1 MDSALD
7 SDILDLLGSGSPDSA
22 PLSGLDGVPG
32 HPEPSA
38 ARQPSMGRISEA
50 ELADLIGLT
59 TRRIRALVTE
69 GIIVKVGRGAAA
81 FDRRDA
87 VRAYCASMRDKA
99 SRGVAVMDELKAE
112 KIRQARE
119 AADKLALQNAAAR
132 RELVPATEVQATW
145 SAILRDVRASLLA
158 VPSRCGAKLPH
169 LTPHDVSEI
178 DAELKAAL
186 EGLADGG

>member
-7 SDILDLLGSGSPDSA
+7 ADIQELLGSGSPDSA
-22 PLSGLDGVPG
+22 PLSGLDDAPG

-38 ARQPSMGRISEA
+38 ARQPSMDRISEA
-50 ELADLIGLT
+50 DLADLIGVS
-59 TRRIRALVTE
+59 TRRIRALASE
-69 GIIVKVGRGAAA
+69 GVIMRVGRGAAA

-99 SRGVAVMDELKAE
+99 SRGVAVMDELKTE

-145 SAILRDVRASLLA
+145 SGILRDVRASLLA